1 MPQTV
6 AILGGGVGGLSAA
19 QELAE
24 RGFQVRVFERKPVM
38 GGKARSIPVPGPASQ
53 DRKPLPGE
61 HGFRFFPGF
70 YKHVIDTMR
79 RIPYGAHGN
88 AFDNLAVATR
98 ILLARAGQT
107 EITWVARYPANL
119 EDLRVFLMELFT
131 PFGVSPEELAYF
143 VTRLLIVATSCAER
157 RLAEF
162 EKIAWWDFI
171 AAPRMSRTYQV
182 YLGEGLTRSLVAMRA
197 EEGSTRTVGVT
208 LLQLLYGLT
217 SPGQVFDR
225 LLTGPT
231 NDVWIDPWTQY
242 LQKLGVEFHPSTRVA
257 AIETDGSRVTG
268 VAVEGGPPIEADF
281 YIAALPVEIMASL
294 LTDDLR
300 RAAPSMAN
308 LDKLQTRWMNG
319 IQFYLAQ
326 DVAVTNGHAIYLDS
340 PWALTSISQR
350 QFWANVDF
358 SQFGNGAVRGILS
371 VDISEWQAPGVV
383 YGKAAQECTAAQIE
397 EEVWTQ
403 LKQALNV
410 GGTTT
415 LDDSNLL
422 SWFLDPDIE
431 FPNPSLAVNA
441 EPLLINTAG
450 SLQYRPEAQI
460 ELANLFLASDYV
472 RTYTDIACMEAANE
486 AARRAVNCLLAACGS
501 TAPAAQLWPL
511 EEPEFLKPLQEID
524 RVRFGL
530 GLAHHL
536 AAGLERTA
544 GGEVGT

>member
-38 GGKARSIPVPGPASQ
+38 GGKARSIPVPGSALAG
-53 DRKPLPGE
+53 RKPLPGE

-70 YKHVIDTMR
+70 YKHVTDTMR
-79 RIPYGAHGN
+79 RIPCGAHGN
-88 AFDNLAVATR
+88 VYDNLSVATR
-98 ILLARAGQT
+98 MLLARAGQT
-107 EITWVARYPANL
+107 EITWVARCPQNL
-119 EDLRVFLMELFT
+119 EDLRVFLVELLT
-131 PFGVSPEELAYF
+131 PFGVPPEELAFF
-143 VTRLLIVATSCAER
+143 VTRLLIVATSCPER

-171 AAPRMSRTYQV
+171 AAPRMSKAYQA
-182 YLGEGLTRSLVAMRA
+182 YLGQGLTRSLVAMRA
-197 EEGSTRTVGVT
+197 EESSTRTVGVT
-208 LLQLLYGLT
+208 QLQLLYGLM

-225 LLTGPT
+225 LLSGPT
-231 NDVWIDPWTQY
+231 SDVWIDPWTQY
-242 LQKLGVEFHPSTRVA
+242 LQKLGVEFHPGTRVA
-257 AIETDGSRVTG
+257 AIETAGARVTG
-268 VAVEGGPPIEADF
+268 VAVEGGPRIEADF

-294 LTDDLR
+294 LTEDLR
-300 RAAPSMAN
+300 RAAPSIAN

-319 IQFYLAQ
+319 IQFYLAR
-326 DVAVTNGHAIYLDS
+326 DVAVVNGHAIYLDS

-350 QFWANVDF
+350 QFWTNVDF
-358 SQFGNGAVRGILS
+358 AQFGNGAVRGILS
-371 VDISEWQAPGVV
+371 VDVSEWQAPGVV
-383 YGKAAQECTAAQIE
+383 YGKPAQACTAAEIE
-397 EEVWTQ
+397 QEVWTQ
-403 LKQALNV
+403 LKQHLNV

-431 FPNPSLAVNA
+431 FPNPSLAANA

-460 ELANLFLASDYV
+460 EVDNLFLASDYV

-486 AARRAVNCLLAACGS
+486 AARRAVNGLLAACGS
-501 TAPAAQLWPL
+501 TTPAAQLWPL

-524 RVRFGL
+524 RVRFAL

-536 AAGLERTA
+536 DAG
-544 GGEVGT
+544 